1 MDGVS
6 KLLSNDGFIVV
17 NKTLIRE
24 LGLHEA
30 IILGELCSEY
40 NYWEKCNKIEGDMFY
55 STRDNIEYN
64 TGLNEHY
71 QRKAITTLKDKDI
84 LSVQRKGIPATNYY
98 KIHFDKILNLLST
111 RCESR
116 EHLDV
121 DTVNLNNK
129 QTEITKK
136 EALSKDNT
144 RKNFDFGVK
153 KQTSKEN
160 LYTKCVAL
168 IDDKTNN
175 EDVRRLLISWL
186 NMLLE
191 KYRMRGKSLYVNV
204 FKGKL
209 NMLDKFDE
217 KDWGDIVEYN
227 LQRGYEGFYPLPNYN
242 SRCKPWEDSVECN
255 PETDEDIQERED
267 FIDTLRSNGKRV
279 EF

>member
-1 MDGVS
+1 MNRDFKGVWIPKEVWLSNELKMLEKVILTEIHSLDNENHCTAGNEYFAEFCSCSISAVS
-6 KLLSNDGFIVV
+6 KVIKHLKELGYIEELEFDGRHRKLRVV
-17 NKTLIRE
+17 NFTKQGSKIYEAESQNLQSNNIDNKKT
-24 LGLHEA
+24 
-30 IILGELCSEY
+30 
-40 NYWEKCNKIEGDMFY
+40 
-55 STRDNIEYN
+55 
-64 TGLNEHY
+64 
-71 QRKAITTLKDKDI
+71 
-84 LSVQRKGIPATNYY
+84 
-98 KIHFDKILNLLST
+98 
-111 RCESR
+111 
-116 EHLDV
+116 
-121 DTVNLNNK
+121 NNK
-129 QTEITKK
+129 KV
-136 EALSKDNT
+136 LSKDNT

-168 IDDKTNN
+168 IDDKTNS
-175 EDVRRLLISWL
+175 EDVRRLLINWL

-227 LQRGYEGFYPLPNYN
+227 LQKGYEGFYQIPNYN
-242 SRCKPWEDSVECN
+242 QSRCKPWEDSVECN